1 MASSRRFA
9 RLVLTAAVLSGA
21 LALSACVG
29 QSSFAQLDSV
39 QPAGSPFSQ
48 ALFKDYAYLARSFG
62 NEAGTSG
69 TAFDADNSLALNS
82 YTSDVTDLA
91 NAFADKAIVAGRG
104 EEVVVEPAPE
114 GDNAAQEVR
123 LHALKDID
131 AGRDKAPDAA
141 ARVQADYDCWILN
154 GRIESLKSSSA
165 QCRRSLDASMAA
177 VERALNMTEAPAPDA
192 AAPAPAP
199 AAQAADYTVYF
210 DWDSWTLTAEDMA
223 AIQQSVDAARH
234 GQQSRITIVGHTDTS
249 GSARF
254 NQRLS
259 ERRASVVRDVMVQMG
274 ARPESIQ
281 TSGVGESDLAVQTA
295 NGVKEAKNRRAVIT
309 LLP

>member
-9 RLVLTAAVLSGA
+9 RLVLTAAVLGGA
-21 LALSACVG
+21 LVLSACVG
-29 QSSFAQLDSV
+29 QSSFSQLDSV
-39 QPAGSPFSQ
+39 QPTGSPFSQ

-69 TAFDADNSLALNS
+69 TAFDAGNSLALNS

-91 NAFADKAIVAGRG
+91 NSFADKAIVAGRG

-114 GDNAAQEVR
+114 GDVAAQEVR
-123 LHALKDID
+123 MHALKDID
-131 AGRDKAPDAA
+131 AGRDKAPDDA
-141 ARVQADYDCWILN
+141 ARVQADYDCWIMN
-154 GRIESLKSSSA
+154 GRIDSQKSSSA
-165 QCRRSLDASMAA
+165 QCRRSLDGSMAA
-177 VERALNMTEAPAPDA
+177 VERALNMTAAPAPDA
-192 AAPAPAP
+192 AAPAPA
-199 AAQAADYTVYF
+199 AQADYTVYF

-223 AIQQSVDAARH
+223 AIQQSVDAARR

-249 GSARF
+249 GSAQF

-295 NGVKEAKNRRAVIT
+295 DGVKEAKNRRSVIT

>member
-9 RLVLTAAVLSGA
+9 RLVLTAAVLGGA

-29 QSSFAQLDSV
+29 QSSFAQLDGV
-39 QPAGSPFSQ
+39 QPTGSPFSQ

-104 EEVVVEPAPE
+104 EEVVVEAAPE

-141 ARVQADYDCWILN
+141 ARIQADYDCWIMN
-154 GRIESLKSSSA
+154 GRIESQKSSSA

-177 VERALNMTEAPAPDA
+177 VERALNMTAAPAPDA
-192 AAPAPAP
+192 AALAPAP
-199 AAQAADYTVYF
+199 VAQADYTVYF

-223 AIQQSVDAARH
+223 AIQQSVDAARR

-274 ARPESIQ
+274 ARAEAIQ

-295 NGVKEAKNRRAVIT
+295 DGVKEAKNRRSVVT